1 MVSVSVLLLPLAVLL
16 YQVGVTWWRLLFFTF
31 ALALLLQQS
40 AEGFSRFAGVFSLP
54 PVGSILINLVVFMV
68 VGVAAAFCGLVPS
81 LDRWSR
87 RPLAKVT
94 VGLLTV
100 VCSVYLSGLALD
112 PGSGGP
118 GPGPGTS
125 AGPSVGDSDTK
136 PEDTLGT
143 DHPFS
148 RDELRSVQRA
158 LRELGFYEGAID
170 GTFGAQ
176 SSAALREWQS
186 TQASVPTGVLDESQG
201 RALIALAPERE
212 SAPGNLEPGPVPDLP
227 ESGARIVVRTQPGSS
242 ICLGD
247 DPCDLADAAGVA
259 TFDGVQPGQHLL
271 VADRSGF
278 EGATLVVDVVAELSQ
293 VVELRLA
300 ALPGSLSVRANVA
313 GARVELDGGSSRP
326 LPLADLEVPAGPRE
340 VVVRRV
346 GYAPVVRTV
355 EVRPGETT
363 RVDVDLEPMDPSDD
377 VEVLRAQFD
386 GGDYTRA
393 ARGAR
398 TLADLLVLWQQAG
411 LEVDAPLAS
420 ALAILGRSL
429 YELGRF
435 EESLEPLHRAILLG
449 EQIVFQISHRHGGGG
464 LRPGFCRGYLSLRLT
479 EIAFRSID
487 DPDHGFAVT
496 PQGLTRLAATEH
508 IGGQLFRLDTE
519 VRGRGGVDFVHP
531 AAERRREDPD
541 SPLLTVLVCPR
552 CDASLALQ
560 AELLR
565 RLSRP

>member
-1 MVSVSVLLLPLAVLL
+1 MH
-16 YQVGVTWWRLLFFTF
+16 
-31 ALALLLQQS
+31 
-40 AEGFSRFAGVFSLP
+40 
-54 PVGSILINLVVFMV
+54 LV
-68 VGVAAAFCGLVPS
+68 
-81 LDRWSR
+81 
-87 RPLAKVT
+87 
-94 VGLLTV
+94 
-100 VCSVYLSGLALD
+100 
-112 PGSGGP
+112 
-118 GPGPGTS
+118 
-125 AGPSVGDSDTK
+125 
-136 PEDTLGT
+136 
-143 DHPFS
+143 
-148 RDELRSVQRA
+148 RA
-158 LRELGFYEGAID
+158 LREVDPLNTLAGREDLLDLGAHPVARRVRGNARTPVGEELVEVRLEAEAVAVPLGREKVA
-170 GTFGAQ
+170 GVRQ
-176 SSAALREWQS
+176 RLEAL
-186 TQASVPTGVLDESQG
+186 LD
-201 RALIALAPERE
+201 
-212 SAPGNLEPGPVPDLP
+212 VPDV
-227 ESGARIVVRTQPGSS
+227 EVG
-242 ICLGD
+242 LGH
-247 DPCDLADAAGVA
+247 C
-259 TFDGVQPGQHLL
+259 
-271 VADRSGF
+271 
-278 EGATLVVDVVAELSQ
+278 
-293 VVELRLA
+293 
-300 ALPGSLSVRANVA
+300 
-313 GARVELDGGSSRP
+313 
-326 LPLADLEVPAGPRE
+326 EVPAGPRE